1 MLCRGEVVMKHN
13 RLSVSTLSCL

>member
-1 MLCRGEVVMKHN
+1 MPCRGEVVMKHN